1 MRLRFQETQKWGL
14 TMSEHD
20 TDEYNVCGVLVHAK
34 TNEIEQVKSLLA
46 EQDGVEV
53 HAVTDNGRLIVTVEN
68 EQRKTVG
75 DQIMAFYDVPGVLS
89 ASMIY
94 QYSDNDLDSEKFD
107 INNPETGE
115 LETSKERMSA

>member
-1 MRLRFQETQKWGL
+1 
-14 TMSEHD
+14 MSEYD
-20 TDEYNVCGVLVHAK
+20 ANEYNVCGVLIHAN
-34 TNEIEQVKSLLA
+34 TNNVEQVKDLLVQ
-46 EQDGVEV
+46 QDGVEV
-53 HAVTDNGRLIVTVEN
+53 HAVTDNGRLIVTVEH

-107 INNPETGE
+107 INNHKTGE
-115 LETSKERMSA
+115 SETSKERMSA